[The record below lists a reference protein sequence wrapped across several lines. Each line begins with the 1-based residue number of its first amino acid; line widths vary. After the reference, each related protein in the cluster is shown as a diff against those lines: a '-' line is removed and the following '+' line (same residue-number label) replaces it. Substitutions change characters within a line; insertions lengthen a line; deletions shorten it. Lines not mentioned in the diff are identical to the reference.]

1 MVSGLKKQSVKTI
14 DSDLRMIYN
23 GMLFK
28 KIYMHIL
35 QLQSENKPK
44 WNTSPVK
51 LLLVIFFQLQYEI
64 QNQQIECM

>member
-14 DSDLRMIYN
+14 DSDLQMIYN
-23 GMLFK
+23 LTLFK
-28 KIYMHIL
+28 KMHIL

-51 LLLVIFFQLQYEI
+51 LLLVIFFQLQ
-64 QNQQIECM
+64 

>member
-1 MVSGLKKQSVKTI
+1 
-14 DSDLRMIYN
+14 MIYN

-35 QLQSENKPK
+35 QLQSENRPK